1 MATATGLVA
10 TGGGHVLRSA
20 IRSSSSAKTKRG
32 RRSSF
37 RSSARPRAARVAVAV
52 VASSSSSSSS
62 SSFEPFGEKIVF
74 EPVTYDFHTSRE
86 DVIVRDRSGRVVRKI
101 RGGNASGAA
110 FAFKASSER
119 APAPAPAPASSP
131 PAPASSAPKPAY
143 ADGGEARLAE
153 LKSKLGWVQS
163 GLDAVT
169 RAADFAVN
177 GAPRA
182 PPSVEPVSN
191 EAQAWIDAWSAGKG
205 DAPYGDPGAVTAAG
219 AGGGGKANANA
230 NAAETSGA
238 FYTLVPIRPRRRGE
252 RRSLRTF
259 AVVSL
264 RPPLAFNPRP
274 RRLST
279 PLLTPFNSTPT
290 FACIERPSS
299 SSSSSSKD
307 LFDRVDLAAFAGE
320 ASRAKTSFDPTQAT
334 CDEEDQE
341 AMESA
346 LGFGGGA
353 SFEAAVSDDAAAV
366 STTAATTAA
375 GGEKKFA
382 LDEMDVAAF
391 GADAAA
397 KTSFDPTAATCDED
411 DQEAMESVLN
421 LAGGKSFEAAVNDS
435 EAAPAVSAAA
445 LSLDQIAFGTP
456 PSDVPWRA
464 SPDGVDDVDD
474 ETMRTDDEA
483 DQEAM
488 EDVLNFAASH
498 PSCQID
504 QADVTAPKTHE
515 KPVIAKS
522 HKAAFFDLD
531 GTIANSNVVAQY
543 VVAKCDQ
550 MTTFWK
556 CLWLPLYALKCAFY
570 LVVDWLRCVLYKR
583 TIFHPSLGFNI

>member
-10 TGGGHVLRSA
+10 TGGGPVLRSA

-230 NAAETSGA
+230 NAGGDVRRVL
-238 FYTLVPIRPRRRGE
+238 YTGPH
-252 RRSLRTF
+252 
-259 AVVSL
+259 
-264 RPPLAFNPRP
+264 
-274 RRLST
+274 
-279 PLLTPFNSTPT
+279 
-290 FACIERPSS
+290 
-299 SSSSSSKD
+299 
-307 LFDRVDLAAFAGE
+307 
-320 ASRAKTSFDPTQAT
+320 
-334 CDEEDQE
+334 
-341 AMESA
+341 
-346 LGFGGGA
+346 
-353 SFEAAVSDDAAAV
+353 
-366 STTAATTAA
+366 TTAI
-375 GGEKKFA
+375 G
-382 LDEMDVAAF
+382 VVN
-391 GADAAA
+391 AD
-397 KTSFDPTAATCDED
+397 P
-411 DQEAMESVLN
+411 
-421 LAGGKSFEAAVNDS
+421 
-435 EAAPAVSAAA
+435 
-445 LSLDQIAFGTP
+445 
-456 PSDVPWRA
+456 
-464 SPDGVDDVDD
+464 
-474 ETMRTDDEA
+474 
-483 DQEAM
+483 
-488 EDVLNFAASH
+488 
-498 PSCQID
+498 
-504 QADVTAPKTHE
+504 
-515 KPVIAKS
+515 
-522 HKAAFFDLD
+522 
-531 GTIANSNVVAQY
+531 
-543 VVAKCDQ
+543 
-550 MTTFWK
+550 
-556 CLWLPLYALKCAFY
+556 
-570 LVVDWLRCVLYKR
+570 
-583 TIFHPSLGFNI
+583 